1 MFGAIEKSVL
11 DKVVE
16 QTERLTP
23 PPSRTVTSVGKNSI
37 IRSKHELENS
47 CLEHEF
53 NAEKKNSQSEYHY
66 PQEERADRTD
76 GVGRGDQEPAFCGL
90 RHVQA

>member
-47 CLEHEF
+47 YLEHEF
-53 NAEKKNSQSEYHY
+53 NAEKKIHKVSITTHKKNELTGQME
-66 PQEERADRTD
+66 
-76 GVGRGDQEPAFCGL
+76 
-90 RHVQA
+90 